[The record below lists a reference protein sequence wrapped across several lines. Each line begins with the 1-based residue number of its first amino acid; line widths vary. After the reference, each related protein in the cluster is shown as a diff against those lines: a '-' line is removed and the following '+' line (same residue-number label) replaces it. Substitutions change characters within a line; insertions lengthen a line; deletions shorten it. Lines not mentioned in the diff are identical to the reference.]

1 MTDDSSRTTEN
12 NVRETVR
19 EAYGR
24 IAEQQESSCCGPLN
38 SCCGGDS
45 SGAVAK
51 SVGYSDAELAT
62 LPAGAEMGL
71 SCGNPT
77 AIAELKPGE
86 VVLDLGSGGGLDVFL
101 AAQKVGAA
109 GRVIGVDMTPA
120 MVEKARRNKLEF
132 SRRTGLDNVDFR
144 LGEIEHVP
152 LESGTMDVVLSNC
165 VINLSPDKQ
174 QVWNEVARVLRP
186 GGRVAVSDVALLR
199 PLPESVRESV
209 AALTGCVAGAVPVE
223 ETREMLERAGFTD
236 IELKGD
242 PTYAQSA
249 TKFQDPMYR
258 KIIADLPEGL
268 NLAELI
274 TSLYINA
281 VKSEAE

>member
-1 MTDDSSRTTEN
+1 MTNNSSRTTEN

-24 IAEQQESSCCGPLN
+24 IAEQKGSCCGPVN

-45 SGAVAK
+45 SGAVAR
-51 SVGYSDAELAT
+51 SVGYSDTELAT

-77 AIAELKPGE
+77 AVAGLKPGE

-101 AAQKVGAA
+101 AAQKVGAT
-109 GRVIGVDMTPA
+109 GRAIGVDMTPA

-152 LESGTMDVVLSNC
+152 VESGTVDVVLSNC

-174 QVWNEVARVLRP
+174 QVWNEMARVLRP

-199 PLPESVRESV
+199 PLPEPVAESV
-209 AALTGCVAGAVPVE
+209 AALTGCVAGAVPVD

-236 IELKGD
+236 VDLKGD
-242 PTYAQSA
+242 PTYAESA
-249 TKFQDPMYR
+249 TKFQDPMYQ
-258 KIIADLPEGL
+258 KILEVLPEGMSL
-268 NLAELI
+268 GELI
-274 TSLYINA
+274 TSLYISA
-281 VKSEAE
+281 VKR

>member
-1 MTDDSSRTTEN
+1 MANDKSNATDS

-24 IAEQQESSCCGPLN
+24 IAQQQQGGCCGPVN

-45 SGAVAK
+45 SGTVAK
-51 SVGYSDAELAT
+51 SVGYSDAELAS

-77 AIAELKPGE
+77 AIAALKPGE

-101 AAQKVGAA
+101 AAQKVGQA
-109 GRVIGVDMTPA
+109 GRAIGVDMTPS
-120 MVEKARRNKLEF
+120 MVEKARRNQAEF
-132 SRRTGLDNVDFR
+132 LGRTGLDNVDFR

-152 LESGTMDVVLSNC
+152 VESGTVDVVLSNC

-199 PLPESVRESV
+199 PLPEAVAESV
-209 AALTGCVAGAVPVE
+209 AALTGCVAGAVLVE
-223 ETREMLERAGFTD
+223 ETRLMLERTGFTNID
-236 IELKGD
+236 LKGD

-249 TKFQDPMYR
+249 TKFQDPMYQ
-258 KIIADLPEGL
+258 KIIEDLPAGVGL
-268 NLAELI
+268 GELV
-274 TSLYINA
+274 TSLYVSA
-281 VKSEAE
+281 VKL

>member
-1 MTDDSSRTTEN
+1 MANDSSRTTEN

-38 SCCGGDS
+38 SCCGGDG

-77 AIAELKPGE
+77 ALAALKPGE

-152 LESGTMDVVLSNC
+152 LESGTVDVVLSNC

-199 PLPESVRESV
+199 PLPESVLESV
-209 AALTGCVAGAVPVE
+209 AALTGCVAGAVLVD
-223 ETREMLERAGFTD
+223 ETREMLERAGFTGID
-236 IELKGD
+236 LKGD
-242 PTYAQSA
+242 PTYAESA

-258 KIIADLPEGL
+258 KIVAELPEGL
-268 NLAELI
+268 SLAELI

-281 VKSEAE
+281 VKSEQE